1 MASHRFVHL
10 VESELIKLTNW
21 KEINHVLEQA
31 FVSVSNKDKSSG
43 QPYSSQPARSFV
55 HVGDAGALL
64 CMPAFLGNISVKSDS
79 SQSNPAGPAART
91 SSLAC
96 KLITSFKDNPSRNPP
111 LPDIIGNIFLFDET
125 TGQLQ
130 ATLEANYLT
139 GLRTAAA
146 SIVAT
151 EQVFLPRIAD
161 KSKLVLGIIGTG
173 VQGEFHAMGFMK
185 THKFVQVK
193 LWNRTKARS
202 EQLKTKLTQLAPNS
216 CNPDVNISV
225 HDSPEEC
232 CTNCDIIVTATSS
245 SVPIVFKRFL
255 KQNVHIN
262 AIGSGLQHH
271 TELAQDIYDECSVF
285 IDYWNGAKAELA
297 TLKSTIVGEV
307 GEVVLKQKVVPSSG
321 ITVFQSLGMAV
332 EDAAIGKLFYSKY
345 MEQLN
350 KGH

>member
-1 MASHRFVHL
+1 
-10 VESELIKLTNW
+10 
-21 KEINHVLEQA
+21 
-31 FVSVSNKDKSSG
+31 
-43 QPYSSQPARSFV
+43 
-55 HVGDAGALL
+55 
-64 CMPAFLGNISVKSDS
+64 
-79 SQSNPAGPAART
+79 
-91 SSLAC
+91 
-96 KLITSFKDNPSRNPP
+96 
-111 LPDIIGNIFLFDET
+111 
-125 TGQLQ
+125 
-130 ATLEANYLT
+130 
-139 GLRTAAA
+139 
-146 SIVAT
+146 
-151 EQVFLPRIAD
+151 
-161 KSKLVLGIIGTG
+161 
-173 VQGEFHAMGFMK
+173 MGFMK

-262 AIGSGLQHH
+262 GKSNQTFFNWNVNLQQQLSAIGSGLQHH